1 MSTVSCQNCGRAGH
15 CGVPMVVKFEE
26 NPYNVIEC
34 QNCRCELCSQPID
47 KLYKLIKD
55 YGKQLNVALD
65 SK

>member
-1 MSTVSCQNCGRAGH
+1 MSTSVCQNCGRPDH
-15 CGVPMVVKFEE
+15 CGVSMIVKFEE
-26 NPYNVIEC
+26 NSRGVTVC
-34 QNCRCELCSQPID
+34 QNCRCESCSPPID